1 MKVIKQSPESVFYN
15 WRTFKSPSKYNKSRT
30 FGRNNTF
37 FRYKKQRIRPIYS
50 HGLKLRLCA
59 GCSQP
64 VKWPAGARRPAG
76 RIAKA
81 GWRSRGARLC
91 TGCESVCAS
100 WADPHV
106 NKPMCNLCIANLHKP
121 KGLRRQATWPR
132 LALHVQTS
140 AQVTHSWLT
149 IGGVVVIDC
158 FFEK

>member
-1 MKVIKQSPESVFYN
+1 MKVIKLNPESVFYN
-15 WRTFKSPSKYNKSRT
+15 WRTYKSPSKYNKSRN

-37 FRYKKQRIRPIYS
+37 FRYKNQRNLPIYS

-64 VKWPAGARRPAG
+64 VKWPA
-76 RIAKA
+76 
-81 GWRSRGARLC
+81 S
-91 TGCESVCAS
+91 AS
-100 WADPHV
+100 WANPHV

-121 KGLRRQATWPR
+121 KGLRRQAKWPR

-149 IGGVVVIDC
+149 IGDTLVWVYHVDIWLI
-158 FFEK
+158 FLNTKKNNHFLIKNIENQIF